1 MKSFLNI
8 FTLFFALS
16 LLSNCSSA
24 QKLQTKIPIEIGEVY
39 FQKWNAGV
47 REGGSGIDLYIPVLA
62 ELPANIQLDSV
73 YFRESAAKLQKL
85 KEGSN
90 VFVGRFKSDFIQKP
104 NVVMSSDPKE
114 EYGNK
119 APNINKK
126 IPFEPKDSECV
137 LSFKEGRDTKYFKI
151 EKVIEQPK
159 QNYPS
164 NSSNKG
170 E

>member
-8 FTLFFALS
+8 FTLFFVIS

-24 QKLQTKIPIEIGEVY
+24 QKLQTKTPIEIGEVY

-47 REGGSGIDLYIPVLA
+47 KEGGSGIDLYIPVLA
-62 ELPANIQLDSV
+62 ELPTNIQLDSV
-73 YFRESAAKLQKL
+73 YFRGSAAKLQKL
-85 KEGSN
+85 KDGSN

-104 NVVMSSDPKE
+104 DVVMSSDSKE

-126 IPFEPKDSECV
+126 IPFDLKDSECA
-137 LSFKEGRDTKYFKI
+137 LSYKEGRETKYFKI
-151 EKVIEQPK
+151 EKIIEKAK

-164 NSSNKG
+164 NISNKH

>member
-1 MKSFLNI
+1 MI
-8 FTLFFALS
+8 S
-16 LLSNCSSA
+16 LLSDCSSA
-24 QKLQTKIPIEIGEVY
+24 QKLQTKTSMEIGEVY

-47 REGGSGIDLYIPVLA
+47 KEGGSGIDLYIPVLA
-62 ELPANIQLDSV
+62 ELPANIHLDSV
-73 YFRESAAKLQKL
+73 YFRGSATKLQKL
-85 KEGSN
+85 KDGNN

-104 NVVMSSDPKE
+104 DVVMSSDSKE

-126 IPFEPKDSECV
+126 IPFDLKDSECV
-137 LSFKEGRDTKYFKI
+137 LSYKEGKETKYFKI
-151 EKVIEQPK
+151 ENVTEIPK